1 MTADS
6 VGRTLPLALGEEPG
20 DASIAVMQP
29 LACRQ
34 MLTDAAECLTLA
46 NQRMA
51 GRDYAGAL
59 DLLAAAQRRAD
70 TVRVIVE
77 KLTEAAP

>member
-1 MTADS
+1 MTGDS
-6 VGRTLPLALGEEPG
+6 MGRTLPLELGEEPG
-20 DASIAVMQP
+20 DALPP

-46 NQRMA
+46 SQRMA

-59 DLLAAAQRRAD
+59 DLVSGAQRRMDSA
-70 TVRVIVE
+70 RAIVE